1 MRNNYFDQI
10 LSSFPIQE
18 AYYVISFPSSL
29 CLELYLEFFFSI
41 GTMRPSTR
49 NWIFDALLRPTPLAV
64 RSVPMR
70 TALET
75 HAAQYLPLASSFALA
90 LSVGQPRSYTASS
103 TMLACSSYQPARLP
117 ASFDF
122 VSVRPRLRMSVV
134 IGNILVHPLWICN
147 WY

>member
-29 CLELYLEFFFSI
+29 CLELYLEFFQSAQC
-41 GTMRPSTR
+41 G
-49 NWIFDALLRPTPLAV
+49 LLPGIEFLSRYFGRLPLAV